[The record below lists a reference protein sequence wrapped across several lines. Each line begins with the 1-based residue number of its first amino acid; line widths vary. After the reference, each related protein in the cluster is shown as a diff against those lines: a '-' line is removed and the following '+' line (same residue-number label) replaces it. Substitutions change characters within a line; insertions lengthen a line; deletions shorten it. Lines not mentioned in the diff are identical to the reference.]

1 MKNIFKKSFMS
12 SLVNFSTE
20 IVLKIGSVVKRKFAY
35 FAAIK
40 TVCLPWKH
48 LISSV
53 RSKIC
58 KHFSM
63 KHFRLPS
70 FYFSIFFFFF
80 VIYDSIVIRFNIM
93 KKSKDNVQFIIIREV
108 DGNERKRVVRR
119 QNFKNIKRTE
129 TDGRTEYIFYSSS
142 SLIWLAERRKS
153 ATWKGQSLCGPTTV
167 ADLLR

>member
-1 MKNIFKKSFMS
+1 MKNIFKKSFKS
-12 SLVNFSTE
+12 SLVNFSPE
-20 IVLKIGSVVKRKFAY
+20 IVLKIGSAVKRKFAY

-40 TVCLPWKH
+40 TVCLPWKD

-58 KHFSM
+58 KHFTM

-70 FYFSIFFFFF
+70 FYFF
-80 VIYDSIVIRFNIM
+80 VIYDSIVICFNIM
-93 KKSKDNVQFIIIREV
+93 KKSKDNVQFIIIRKV
-108 DGNERKRVVRR
+108 DENKRKRVVRR

-129 TDGRTEYIFYSSS
+129 TDERTGYIFYSSS

>member
-12 SLVNFSTE
+12 ILVNFSPE

-40 TVCLPWKH
+40 TVCLPWKD

-70 FYFSIFFFFF
+70 FYFSIFFFF
-80 VIYDSIVIRFNIM
+80 VIYDSTVICFNIM
-93 KKSKDNVQFIIIREV
+93 KKSKNNVQFIIIRKV
-108 DGNERKRVVRR
+108 DENERKRVVRR